1 MNLTRISVD
10 GLSDDWVGRA
20 VIEGDPAGDS
30 EAGFLDLTNGF
41 AFVNEHA
48 LYLLVETVDRNAPFE
63 QFEIYL
69 RAGSRELW
77 VGWAP
82 QWDYAVVVDITTEW
96 DEIGQ
101 ATLSAFA
108 LGAAME
114 GRLDLRDLALPDSVT
129 LSRIDVM
136 AGECAA
142 QHGAP

>member
-69 RAGSRELW
+69 RAGS
-77 VGWAP
+77 
-82 QWDYAVVVDITTEW
+82 TC
-96 DEIGQ
+96 
-101 ATLSAFA
+101 ATWPYRTASPFPGSTSWPASA
-108 LGAAME
+108 
-114 GRLDLRDLALPDSVT
+114 
-129 LSRIDVM
+129 
-136 AGECAA
+136 AA